1 MKQRLNAVSSQV
13 CSSQLFSSFM
23 CNIVVDISCK
33 WFNTLTCLVS
43 YDKTW
48 YRLHSYIF
56 TVELCLLNK
65 CLVSHIIA
73 VELLLKG
80 PTKSHLLKL
89 ENACK
94 QSVPLQCKH
103 FQATCIS
110 TDRIGAKNYSCPH
123 QLSACHHALSRLPAC
138 ITWECPVILCTQQT
152 PITSLKSERT
162 RGVTLF
168 DCEQLPGALFKHYLQ
183 SFEIWLEC
191 SERPPPWT
199 SCIRILPLKHSS
211 AQHVY
216 QLQAGRTT
224 L

>member
-110 TDRIGAKNYSCPH
+110 TDRIGAKNELLSPSTRCIPPCPVP
-123 QLSACHHALSRLPAC
+123 PAC
-138 ITWECPVILCTQQT
+138 LHHLGVSSYFVHPADPNNIIEEWAH
-152 PITSLKSERT
+152 ER
-162 RGVTLF
+162 RHL
-168 DCEQLPGALFKHYLQ
+168 
-183 SFEIWLEC
+183 IWLRAVAR
-191 SERPPPWT
+191 ST
-199 SCIRILPLKHSS
+199 F
-211 AQHVY
+211 
-216 QLQAGRTT
+216 
-224 L
+224 